1 MKSPGLIVAAAAA
14 GAVTALIVSL
24 LSVKILVNKAIAPAG
39 SDDEPIL
46 MAGGSMYISTPV
58 GPDDFAPS
66 GDDLQHQNTTRYVT
80 KVEVRDA
87 NDVVYSY
94 PFNGNNQAKIDVEFC
109 KNCASDKE
117 TVTFVTGAQNNQGL
131 IVHSDGSK
139 MAHSIHLLPHLWVHR
154 HHQKQ
159 IQSITVSGS
168 TTTSPAKIT
177 CTDGDCLLTIHYC
190 PMNANCSPN

>member
-1 MKSPGLIVAAAAA
+1 MKLAGLIAVAAVT
-14 GAVTALIVSL
+14 GAVGGLIISL
-24 LSVKILVNKAIAPAG
+24 LIGKKPPAPVPTG

-46 MAGGSMYISTPV
+46 MAGGSMYISTPR
-58 GPDDFAPS
+58 GPDDFYPS
-66 GDDLQHQNTTRYVT
+66 GDDLQHQNTSRYVR

-87 NDVVYSY
+87 DDGVHSY

-117 TVTFVTGAQNNQGL
+117 TVTFRTSAQNNQGL
-131 IVHSDGSK
+131 TIHSDSSK
-139 MAHSIHLLPHLWVHR
+139 MADSIQLLPHLWVHR

-168 TTTSPAKIT
+168 TTPSMKIP
-177 CTDGDCLLTIHYC
+177 CTDGDCVLTIHYC
-190 PMNANCSPN
+190 SMNADCF